1 MTANDRIHEA
11 LIAYARSRTRSNARN
26 VLLQIDWDQTP
37 TPDSKAPS
45 KRLVRALVAW
55 RERRSRANAQA
66 ALGTLDWSPLAD
78 QESVRRAAELLQY
91 AAAWIAAQPLLPTGA
106 TDERTVTARSD
117 GATQRLSPQTAD
129 HASLSRAEQISAL
142 AQTLVHDLALARTD
156 WERSEDDSRTK
167 QDEIDRL
174 EQKLAGAR
182 LIRSQSED
190 DRRGN
195 AERISQ
201 LEAEL
206 ARALADRQE
215 SEDDSRVKKLSI
227 TRLEAELDEVHTRYE
242 QSEQDSR
249 EKREQIEQLERDLG
263 QVHEMYGQSEQD
275 SREKREQIEQ
285 LERDLGQV
293 HEMYGQSEQDSREK
307 REQLE
312 QLEQDLERMI
322 AERGEAELIATP
334 AEDEFK
340 RHLGEMT
347 IQWQRSEEDSQAKRR
362 QIDQLE
368 RNLEEAREAWERSEQ
383 DSQQKQ
389 EQIEKMEIDLKS
401 TFAGWQQSED
411 ESERKREEISRNNLR
426 IAALNEHVRH
436 LEGQIEALRSHS
448 GHHWSKV
455 LAPSSF
461 ALLVTAAQR
470 HLNAL
475 VVPEAAVR
483 DLDKLDR
490 QKEHGTWVRDA
501 WKALCALQAYAEQ
514 GRSRGGN
521 FADWCLKGE
530 SEHVW
535 YPDRLALHESDTT
548 MSMHG
553 DKRVFAVDRRVE
565 ETGET
570 VMEAHI
576 KVTVQGNE
584 NIPRIHFHD
593 DTSGVTKRIHIGFIG
608 PHLLVPTGNF

>member
-11 LIAYARSRTRSNARN
+11 LIAYARSRTRNNART
-26 VLLQIDWDQTP
+26 VLLQIDWDETP

-66 ALGTLDWSPLAD
+66 VLGTLDWSPLAD

-91 AAAWIAAQPLLPTGA
+91 AATWIVSQPLLPAGA
-106 TDERTVTARSD
+106 TDEHTVTARPD
-117 GATQRLSPQTAD
+117 GASERLSPQTAD
-129 HASLSRAEQISAL
+129 HASLSRAEQISGL
-142 AQTLVHDLALARTD
+142 AQTLVHDLAQARTD
-156 WERSEDDSRTK
+156 WERSEDDSRAK
-167 QDEIDRL
+167 QQEIDRL
-174 EQKLAGAR
+174 EQELAGAR

-190 DRRGN
+190 DSRSN
-195 AERISQ
+195 AERISL

-206 ARALADRQE
+206 TRARADREE
-215 SEDDSRVKKLSI
+215 SEDDSRVKRLTI
-227 TRLEAELDEVHTRYE
+227 THLEAELHEAQTRYE

-307 REQLE
+307 REQIE
-312 QLEQDLERMI
+312 QLERDLERMV
-322 AERGEAELIATP
+322 AERGESELIATP

-347 IQWQRSEEDSQAKRR
+347 SHWQRSEEDSQAKRR

-368 RNLEEAREAWERSEQ
+368 RNLEEAREAWQRSEQ

-389 EQIEKMEIDLKS
+389 RQIENTEIDLES
-401 TFAGWQQSED
+401 TLADWQQSED
-411 ESERKREEISRNNLR
+411 DSERKREEISRNNLQ
-426 IAALNEHVRH
+426 IAVLNEYVRH
-436 LEGQIEALRSHS
+436 LEGQIEALRSQS
-448 GHHWSKV
+448 RHHWSKV
-455 LAPSSF
+455 LAPPSF

-475 VVPEAAVR
+475 VVPGAAVR

-490 QKEHGTWVRDA
+490 QKEHATWVRDA

-535 YPDRLALHESDTT
+535 YPDRLALHESDST
-548 MSMHG
+548 MSTHG

-608 PHLLVPTGNF
+608 PHSLVPTANF